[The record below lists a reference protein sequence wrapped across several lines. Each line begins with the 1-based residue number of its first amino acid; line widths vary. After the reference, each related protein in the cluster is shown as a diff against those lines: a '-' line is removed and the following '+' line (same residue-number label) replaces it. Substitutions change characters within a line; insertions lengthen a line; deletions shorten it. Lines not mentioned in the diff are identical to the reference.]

1 MRFATVIHRLDLIGP
16 CRDCALSDVIAL
28 IVKTS
33 PARSMRFEGSYT
45 DMTEPIAEPIVVSD
59 TVLDELAASRTFE
72 AFYQAEAR
80 SLFRRL
86 WLVTGN
92 RAEAE
97 ELMQDAFLK
106 VWERWDRVSGMD
118 DPVGYLYRT
127 ALNLFRKRYRRAM
140 LAVRR
145 TVGLAP
151 SNDEFSDADDRQVV
165 RHVLATLPP
174 RQRAA
179 LVLTEMLGFTSKEAG
194 DALGVTDATI
204 RSLTRHG
211 RDAFRTVME
220 VDDA

>member
-1 MRFATVIHRLDLIGP
+1 MTHRIAGSDASLDDL
-16 CRDCALSDVIAL
+16 
-28 IVKTS
+28 
-33 PARSMRFEGSYT
+33 E
-45 DMTEPIAEPIVVSD
+45 
-59 TVLDELAASRTFE
+59 ASRNFE
-72 AFYQAEAR
+72 VFYEAEAQT
-80 SLFRRL
+80 LFRRL

-97 ELMQDAFLK
+97 EIMQDAFLI
-106 VWERWDRVSGMD
+106 VWQRWDRVTGMD

-127 ALNLFRKRYRRAM
+127 AMNLFRKRYRRAM

-151 SNDEFSDADDRQVV
+151 SNDDFSDADDRHVV
-165 RHVLATLPP
+165 RHVLAALPP

-179 LVLTEMLGFTSKEAG
+179 LVLTELLGFTSKEAG

-211 RDAFRTVME
+211 RDAFRKVME

>member
-1 MRFATVIHRLDLIGP
+1 MN
-16 CRDCALSDVIAL
+16 
-28 IVKTS
+28 
-33 PARSMRFEGSYT
+33 
-45 DMTEPIAEPIVVSD
+45 EPIVVTD
-59 TVLDELAASRTFE
+59 EALDELEASRTFE
-72 AFYQAEAR
+72 AFYQAEAQT
-80 SLFRRL
+80 LFRRL

-97 ELMQDAFLK
+97 EIMQDAFLK
-106 VWERWDRVSGMD
+106 VWERWDRVGAMD
-118 DPVGYLYRT
+118 DPIGYLYRT
-127 ALNLFRKRYRRAM
+127 AMNLFRKRYRRTM

-145 TVGLAP
+145 TVGLTP
-151 SNDEFSDADDRQVV
+151 STDDFTDADDRHVV

>member
-1 MRFATVIHRLDLIGP
+1 MPRPSGIGVPFARPV
-16 CRDCALSDVIAL
+16 
-28 IVKTS
+28 
-33 PARSMRFEGSYT
+33 ARSGRFEGSYT
-45 DMTEPIAEPIVVSD
+45 DMTEPILASD
-59 TVLDELAASRTFE
+59 AALDELEASRTFE

-80 SLFRRL
+80 TLFRRL

-97 ELMQDAFLK
+97 ELMQDAFLS
-106 VWERWDRVSGMD
+106 VWQRWDRVGGMD
-118 DPVGYLYRT
+118 DPLGYLYRT
-127 ALNLFRKRYRRAM
+127 AMNLFRKRYRRAM

-151 SNDEFSDADDRQVV
+151 SNDDFSDADDRQVV
-165 RHVLATLPP
+165 RHVLGTLPP

-211 RDAFRTVME
+211 RDAFRKVME

>member
-1 MRFATVIHRLDLIGP
+1 
-16 CRDCALSDVIAL
+16 
-28 IVKTS
+28 
-33 PARSMRFEGSYT
+33 
-45 DMTEPIAEPIVVSD
+45 MTEPIVVSD
-59 TVLDELAASRTFE
+59 AALDELEASRTFE
-72 AFYQAEAR
+72 TFYLAEAR
-80 SLFRRL
+80 TLFRRL

-97 ELMQDAFLK
+97 EVMQDAFLS
-106 VWERWDRVSGMD
+106 VWERWERVGGMD
-118 DPVGYLYRT
+118 DPRGYLYRT
-127 ALNLFRKRYRRAM
+127 AMNLFRKRYRRTM

-151 SNDEFSDADDRQVV
+151 SNDDFADADDRQVV

-194 DALGVTDATI
+194 DALGVTEATI

-211 RDAFRTVME
+211 REAFRTVME
-220 VDDA
+220 VHDA

>member
-1 MRFATVIHRLDLIGP
+1 MPERIVGSDASLDDL
-16 CRDCALSDVIAL
+16 
-28 IVKTS
+28 
-33 PARSMRFEGSYT
+33 E
-45 DMTEPIAEPIVVSD
+45 
-59 TVLDELAASRTFE
+59 ASRTFE
-72 AFYQAEAR
+72 AFYQAEAQT
-80 SLFRRL
+80 LFRRL

-97 ELMQDAFLK
+97 ELMQDAFLI
-106 VWERWDRVSGMD
+106 VWQRWDRVTGMD

-127 ALNLFRKRYRRAM
+127 AMNLFRKRYRRTM

-151 SNDEFSDADDRQVV
+151 STDDFSDADDRHVV
-165 RHVLATLPP
+165 RHVLAGLPP

-179 LVLTEMLGFTSKEAG
+179 LVLTELLGFTSKEAG

-211 RDAFRTVME
+211 RDAFRKVME